1 MLVGRVQAPG
11 RARQGVRGDASTPRR
26 HQAQTTGTGGTEM
39 DDGIDRQAL
48 RAVLVDQLLRQ
59 AYATGVVRRQ
69 SRPAPRKRPPWRK
82 PLYRPWYE
90 QR

>member
-1 MLVGRVQAPG
+1 
-11 RARQGVRGDASTPRR
+11 
-26 HQAQTTGTGGTEM
+26 M

-59 AYATGVVRRQ
+59 AYANGVVRRQ